1 MIIIH
6 DIDYFIINRPPVTI
20 LGTVKT
26 ENSII
31 LIIRGHRS
39 AMFYLF
45 SKKKWITLRRKSYQ
59 KMPPRNDLLRGVKFK
74 PVNETSSAL

>member
-6 DIDYFIINRPPVTI
+6 DIDYFIIKRPPVAF

-31 LIIRGHRS
+31 LIIRVIEVLCLYVQQKEMDYS
-39 AMFYLF
+39 QEKVLPKDA
-45 SKKKWITLRRKSYQ
+45 SKK
-59 KMPPRNDLLRGVKFK
+59 
-74 PVNETSSAL
+74 

>member
-1 MIIIH
+1 MTIIH
-6 DIDYFIINRPPVTI
+6 DVDYFIINKPPVTF

-31 LIIRGHRS
+31 LIIRVIEVLCL
-39 AMFYLF
+39 YVQQ
-45 SKKKWITLRRKSYQ
+45 KKWITLRRKSYQ

-74 PVNETSSAL
+74 PVNETSSTL

>member
-6 DIDYFIINRPPVTI
+6 DIDYFIIKSPPVAF

-31 LIIRGHRS
+31 LIIRVIE
-39 AMFYLF
+39 FYDYMF
-45 SKKKWITLRRKSYQ
+45 SKKKWITLRRMSYQ

-74 PVNETSSAL
+74 PVNETSSTL